1 MDEQTTLQQ
10 SNFQQSY
17 SFTIN
22 GQFLNHYILALEAL
36 SETLDQDA
44 RTGLPI
50 FNKNISL
57 LRALINDPN
66 RVKKIDIAMEK
77 ERKRRF
83 SPEYTKAH
91 PNETEIEKEYYI
103 GFRVVNGCMRYL
115 IHTFNLKMN
124 TRDTSE
130 ASGLLLKHFLKT
142 IDKIRGSLNR
152 TGPEGLIYFN
162 RHVNYLESLI
172 TDDMVMEDI
181 NRDIRDFKKKYGEE
195 LEEQQEFEL
204 GFIIVSDCMAYI
216 DDTMKINKL
225 QVKILADQMD
235 ANMPDPKI
243 GVAEYD

>member
-10 SNFQQSY
+10 SNFQQPY
-17 SFTIN
+17 TFTIN

-36 SETLDQDA
+36 SDTLDQDA
-44 RTGLPI
+44 KTGIPI

-77 ERKRRF
+77 ERKRLF
-83 SPEYTKAH
+83 SPEYMKAH
-91 PNETEIEKEYYI
+91 PNESDNEKEYYI
-103 GFRVVNGCMRYL
+103 GFKVINGCMRYL

-142 IDKIRGSLNR
+142 IDKIRGSLSR
-152 TGPEGLIYFN
+152 TGPEGLTYFN
-162 RHVNYLESLI
+162 RHVNYLMALI
-172 TDDMVMEDI
+172 TEDATMEEI
-181 NRDIRDFKKKYGEE
+181 NRDIRAFKTEHKGE
-195 LEEQQEFEL
+195 LDEQQEFEL
-204 GFIIVSDCMAYI
+204 GFIVVSDCMAYI

-235 ANMPDPKI
+235 ANMPNPRI